1 MANNNIALDL
11 DLFDTAKNGYIPAE
25 QPHQRRIQ
33 RPELLKETPRSRKS
47 EILDEKHSRAS
58 ATRACAF
65 ALFALLLIGSLI
77 YCRVI
82 LTNLQVRL
90 NAAQKELSATQSE
103 YTSLQMKYSSLLAP
117 DKVEEYARNEL
128 GMVKLENYQIRYFDM
143 SGSDGAG
150 LAQ

>member
-25 QPHQRRIQ
+25 QPQRRRVQ
-33 RPELLKETPRSRKS
+33 RPELLKETPINRQNEK
-47 EILDEKHSRAS
+47 LNEKHSRSS
-58 ATRACAF
+58 ATKACAF
-65 ALFALLLIGSLI
+65 ALFALLIIGSLI
-77 YCRVI
+77 YSRVI
-82 LTNLQVRL
+82 LTNLQVEL
-90 NAAQKELSATQSE
+90 NAVQKELSATQSE
-103 YTSLQMKYSSLLAP
+103 YTSLQMKYNSLLAP

-143 SGSDGAG
+143 SGGDGAG